1 MPGDRSNNARMMRA
15 MTQAPSPMSEPLMW
29 NLVSGGY
36 VSENVPLFTEYAN
49 DVIRLAKIGPGS
61 LVGDV
66 ACGPG
71 TLSFVAASLGAH
83 VRALDFA
90 EDMIARLHER
100 AASEEQTLIE
110 ATVGD
115 GQSLPWN
122 DAELDAA
129 FSMFGLMFFPD
140 RGRGFRELHRVLKP
154 GGRAFVTSW
163 VPFDRVPVMAAVLES
178 LRVAMP
184 NMPFGASKAPLG
196 DAEEMRNEFE
206 AAGFRDVQTQTL
218 KHELVLPDAEALW
231 TSLQKS
237 LAPLVLVKHK
247 LGEGFAPLGDKIFAE
262 LKRLLPGGPVRAEM
276 IANLGIGT
284 R

>member
-1 MPGDRSNNARMMRA
+1 
-15 MTQAPSPMSEPLMW
+15 MSEPLVW

-36 VSENVPLFTEYAN
+36 VTENVPLFTEYAT
-49 DVIRLAKIGPGS
+49 DVLRIAKVGPGS
-61 LVGDV
+61 SIGDV

-71 TLSFVAASLGAH
+71 TLSFVAASMGAR

-90 EDMIARLHER
+90 EDMIARLQER
-100 AASEEQTLIE
+100 AAREEQTLIE
-110 ATVGD
+110 AAVGD
-115 GQSLPWN
+115 GQNLPWN
-122 DAELDAA
+122 NAELDAA

-163 VPFDRVPVMAAVLES
+163 APLDRVPVMAAVFDS
-178 LRVAMP
+178 IRAAMP
-184 NMPFGASKAPLG
+184 NTPFGGNKAPLG
-196 DAEEMRNEFE
+196 ELDEMRGEFE
-206 AAGFRDVQTQTL
+206 AAGFREVETRTL
-218 KHELVLPDAEALW
+218 THELVVPDVDALW

-237 LAPLVLVKHK
+237 LAPVVLLKHK
-247 LGEGFAPLGDKIFAE
+247 LGAGFAPLGDRILEE
-262 LKRLLPGGPVRAEM
+262 LKRVLKAGPVRAEM